1 MTNKQSFAPYAV
13 VGGLTGYIANRTAEL
28 VTNAPEG
35 EKLLAALEAPK
46 AIIDN
51 PLHFSTSTASLL
63 ACGATLTVFSLAY
76 FMRDTRDYEPGKEY
90 GSARWGTR
98 KEMKQ
103 FRNKKSRSDNLIL
116 GQDFYKS
123 LSEGK
128 NPRVNR
134 NNNVIVVGGSGAW
147 KTTSYIMTNMAQ
159 KNTSFVLTDPKG
171 QTVHRVGKL
180 LENDDYKIKVIDFD
194 TLQNTD
200 HFNPFKYVYDELTLK
215 KVINMLIEAT
225 NADHEKKGEPFWDRS
240 EEMLITALF
249 AFLYYRYRGDGK
261 KVKGDGVLPSLD
273 QIGTLIRLLKRDHPE
288 VESPLEFM
296 FKNFAAEFGTENFAY
311 LQWQNFIK
319 NFEGKTKDS
328 VLAITITR
336 FSLFDLTQ
344 VKDFI
349 KDDNLEIEK
358 WVEEKTAVFL
368 KIPDMDDT
376 FNFLPLMIFLLAF
389 RTLESKIDNE
399 LGGKATVPI
408 QFLMDEFANLG
419 KVPNIEQALSVF
431 RSRLMSITIMLQN
444 INQIQKMY
452 KDSWKSFFGNCDTWI
467 YLSGSTEPETQKFF
481 SEAGGKKTIYI
492 KEREKGGFIRSRPH
506 GRELIT
512 FSEVGELDRLYSLV
526 KIASVPL
533 FKVPK
538 FNYMKHPNAKEF
550 GHKEGD
556 KNWYEVK
563 RYRNTL
569 EMFEAN
575 TKNKSDSKPI
585 VLDIDWAA

>member
-13 VGGLTGYIANRTAEL
+13 VGGISGFVANRAAEL
-28 VTNAPEG
+28 AINAPEA
-35 EKLLAALEAPK
+35 ERILAAIQAPQD
-46 AIIDN
+46 IVYN
-51 PLHFSTSTASLL
+51 PFHFSMESTPLL
-63 ACGATLTVFSLAY
+63 VCGAVLGVASLAY
-76 FMRDTRDYEPGKEY
+76 LMRDTREYQPGQEY
-90 GSARWGTR
+90 GTGRWGTR

-103 FRNKKSRSDNLIL
+103 FRNKKKFSDNLIL
-116 GQDFYKS
+116 GEGCYKNFY
-123 LSEGK
+123 EGK
-128 NPRVNR
+128 NPRLNR

-147 KTTSYIMTNMAQ
+147 KTTSYIMSNIAQ
-159 KNTSFVLTDPKG
+159 KNSSFVLTDPKG
-171 QTVHRVGKL
+171 QTVHRVGKM
-180 LENDDYKIKVIDFD
+180 LERDGYKIKVVDFD
-194 TLQNTD
+194 SLTNTD
-200 HFNPFKYVYDELTLK
+200 HFNPFAYVNDEITLK
-215 KVINMLIEAT
+215 KVINALIGAT

-249 AFLYYRYRGDGK
+249 AYLYYRYRGTDT
-261 KVKGDGVLPSLD
+261 VKGDGVMPSLD
-273 QIGTLIRLLKRDHPE
+273 QIGTLIRLLKRENKD

-296 FKNFAAEFGTENFAY
+296 FKNFAEEFGTDNYAY
-311 LQWQNFIK
+311 LQWQNFLR
-319 NFEGKTKDS
+319 NFEGKTRDS

-336 FSLFDLTQ
+336 FSLFDLAQ
-344 VKDFI
+344 VRDFI

-358 WVEEKTAVFL
+358 WVDEKTAVFL

-389 RTLESKIDNE
+389 RTLEHKIDTE
-399 LGGKATVPI
+399 LGGKATVAI

-444 INQIQKMY
+444 VNQIINMY
-452 KDSWKSFFGNCDTWI
+452 KDSWKSFFGNCDSWV
-467 YLSGSTEPETQKFF
+467 YLSGSTEPETQKLF
-481 SEAGGKKTIYI
+481 SETGGKKTIYI
-492 KEREKGGFIRSRPH
+492 KERERGGFTRSKPH
-506 GRELIT
+506 GREVIT
-512 FSEVGELDRLYSLV
+512 VSEVGELDRLYSLV
-526 KIASVPL
+526 KIASVPM

-556 KNWYEVK
+556 PNWYEVK
-563 RYRNTL
+563 RYRNSL

-575 TKNKSDSKPI
+575 IKKNSSSEPV